1 MFDAVTVNEL
11 PSRELTTLH
20 LVRHGA
26 VDTGGLRLA
35 YGQTDLPLTFEGR
48 AQNDA
53 VVELAMR
60 TLPRPEGVFSSDL
73 SRCAEPANRLAE
85 RLGLPVRLQPA
96 LREQHMG
103 TWEGRPWGELSA
115 ADSQGIHDYWDDY
128 VNASPPEGESL
139 RDMARR
145 VDAWWD
151 ASWPELRGRRW
162 VIVTHIGVIR
172 CLLSRFMGLPL
183 DQALRWAPARG
194 SLTTLLLAEA
204 GAVLEQLGE
213 RPRPPRTMS
222 GRRLALSGSAGTG
235 KTSLGR
241 ALAQELGVPFI
252 EEGMR
257 VRLEAGLQLHDLSRQ
272 EMWELLEELWTEQR
286 QAEEAAT
293 EGFVADRSSVDF
305 AAFWMRFGFYYEKD
319 APQDFVHR
327 MLAHAPRYDGI
338 VLLPWGA
345 IPLVDDGVRSTNPW
359 VQRHYQA
366 TVEGLLTRECP
377 ERLLRLPVAV
387 DGLDARIGWVKE
399 RLKPTHA

>member
-1 MFDAVTVNEL
+1 
-11 PSRELTTLH
+11 
-20 LVRHGA
+20 
-26 VDTGGLRLA
+26 
-35 YGQTDLPLTFEGR
+35 
-48 AQNDA
+48 
-53 VVELAMR
+53 
-60 TLPRPEGVFSSDL
+60 
-73 SRCAEPANRLAE
+73 
-85 RLGLPVRLQPA
+85 
-96 LREQHMG
+96 
-103 TWEGRPWGELSA
+103 
-115 ADSQGIHDYWDDY
+115 
-128 VNASPPEGESL
+128 
-139 RDMARR
+139 
-145 VDAWWD
+145 
-151 ASWPELRGRRW
+151 
-162 VIVTHIGVIR
+162 
-172 CLLSRFMGLPL
+172 
-183 DQALRWAPARG
+183 
-194 SLTTLLLAEA
+194 
-204 GAVLEQLGE
+204 
-213 RPRPPRTMS
+213 MS